1 MHPARDASDILD
13 RIVQSRW
20 TGAALFGFAFLEGA
34 VLPIPI
40 EAVIAPLMQLR
51 RDRIWRI
58 AAIAFAGYLASA
70 LAGYAIGALFFD
82 TVGARIVAAL
92 GWEAGMAQMEGFL
105 ARYGFWAMMAMAVT
119 PLPTQVAMIGAG
131 LFGLSLPVF
140 VLAIVLGRGTRNFAV
155 AALVWRYGDRVVARL
170 TRDQPPR

>member
-1 MHPARDASDILD
+1 MHPASDAADILD

-20 TGAALFGFAFLEGA
+20 TGTALFGFAFLEGA
-34 VLPIPI
+34 MLPIPI

-58 AAIAFAGYLASA
+58 AAIAFAGYFASA
-70 LAGYAIGALFFD
+70 LMGYAIGALFFD
-82 TVGARIVAAL
+82 TLGEGIVSTL

-105 ARYGFWAMMAMAVT
+105 GRYGFWAMMVMAVT

-131 LFGLSLPVF
+131 LFGLPLPVF
-140 VLAIVLGRGTRNFAV
+140 VLAVVLGRGARILAV
-155 AALVWRYGDRVVARL
+155 ALLVRRYGDRVVAYFGRG
-170 TRDQPPR
+170 QPPR